1 LAVGGWRL
9 ALSTYGLA
17 VGTLDGVIPKTA
29 HVRGA
34 ARDLAWIATE
44 LISRSPEAHSAWHEA
59 HRTNIPDNPD
69 TPMASNEK

>member
-1 LAVGGWRL
+1 LAFGIWH
-9 ALSTYGLA
+9 LA

-34 ARDLAWIATE
+34 ASDLAWIATE

-59 HRTNIPDNPD
+59 HRTNIPNNPD